1 MSEKP
6 ASTLNGYLMLV
17 VGLALLV
24 AAGVILYYNSH
35 NSPYV
40 GLSIAFLIIAAFVF
54 SGLFIVNPNEAKVMI
69 LFGSYAGSVRK
80 NGFFWVNPFFIKK
93 NFSLRALMFITAPL
107 ILLVLPFFVKKNF
120 SLRAR
125 NLSGQKLKVNDKVGN
140 PIEIAAVIV
149 WQISDTFKAAFEVD
163 DYEQYVII
171 QSEAA
176 VRHLAQS
183 YPYDSFEDEGREE
196 GLTLRSGAS
205 QVNKLLEGELQER
218 LSRAGVKVI
227 EARLSHLAYAPEI
240 AEAMLR
246 RQQATAVVAA
256 RTRIVQGAVSMVEM
270 ALNQLS
276 ERHLVE
282 LDEERRASMV
292 SNLLVVLCSE
302 SAASPVINTGTLY
315 Q

>member
-1 MSEKP
+1 MSEKS
-6 ASTLNGYLMLV
+6 ARVWNGYLMLV
-17 VGLALLV
+17 VGIVLLAAAGGIIYYAVSSHNQAYRALLV
-24 AAGVILYYNSH
+24 ILLLAAILI
-35 NSPYV
+35 
-40 GLSIAFLIIAAFVF
+40 LR
-54 SGLFIVNPNEAKVMI
+54 GLFIVNPNEAKVMV
-69 LFGSYAGSVRK
+69 LFGSYAGTVRK
-80 NGFFWVNPFFIKK
+80 NGFFWAN
-93 NFSLRALMFITAPL
+93 
-107 ILLVLPFFVKKNF
+107 PFFVKRKL

-125 NLSGQKLKVNDKVGN
+125 NLNGQKLKVNDKIGN

-149 WQISDTFKAAFEVD
+149 WQVQDTFKAAFEVD
-163 DYEQYVII
+163 DYEQYVVI

-183 YPYDSFEDEGREE
+183 YPYDSFEDEGQEA
-196 GLTLRSGAS
+196 GLTLRSGAD

-218 LSRAGVKVI
+218 LNRAGVKVI

-282 LDEERRASMV
+282 LDEERRAAMV

>member
-1 MSEKP
+1 MNERP
-6 ASTLNGYLMLV
+6 ASVLNGYLMLV
-17 VGLALLV
+17 VGVALLV
-24 AAGVILYYNSH
+24 AAGVILRYNSH

-40 GLSIAFLIIAAFVF
+40 GLSIALIIIAIFVF
-54 SGLFIVNPNEAKVMI
+54 AGLFIVNPNEAKVII
-69 LFGSYAGSVRK
+69 LFGSYVGSVRE
-80 NGFFWVNPFFIKK
+80 NGLFWVNPFLIKK
-93 NFSLRALMFITAPL
+93 NLSLRILMFITAPV
-107 ILLVLPFFVKKNF
+107 ILLIIRFFVKKNL

-125 NLSGQKLKVNDKVGN
+125 NLSGQKLKVNDKMGN

-149 WQISDTFKAAFEVD
+149 WQVDDTFKAAFEVD
-163 DYEQYVII
+163 DYEQYVVI

-183 YPYDSFEDEGREE
+183 YPYDTFEDEGREE
-196 GLTLRSGAS
+196 GLTLRSGAE

-218 LSRAGVKVI
+218 LNRAGVKVI

>member
-1 MSEKP
+1 MSERP
-6 ASTLNGYLMLV
+6 ASVLNGYLMLV
-17 VGLALLV
+17 VGVVLSVTAV
-24 AAGVILYYNSH
+24 VILYYNSH

-40 GLSIAFLIIAAFVF
+40 GLSVGLLVIAAFMF
-54 SGLFIVNPNEAKVMI
+54 SGLFVVNPNEAKVII
-69 LFGSYAGSVRK
+69 LFGSYVGSMRK
-80 NGFFWVNPFFIKK
+80 NGFFWVNPFFVKK
-93 NFSLRALMFITAPL
+93 NLSLRALMFITAPL
-107 ILLVLPFFVKKNF
+107 ILLVLPRFIKKNL

-125 NLSGQKLKVNDKVGN
+125 NLSGEKLKVNDKIGN

-149 WQISDTFKAAFEVD
+149 WQVDDTFKAAFEVD

-196 GLTLRSGAS
+196 GLTLRSSAD

-218 LSRAGVKVI
+218 LNRAGVKVI

-246 RQQATAVVAA
+246 RQQASAVVAA

>member
-6 ASTLNGYLMLV
+6 ASVLNGYLMLIA
-17 VGLALLV
+17 GIALLV
-24 AAGVILYYNSH
+24 AAVVILYYNSH
-35 NSPYV
+35 NSPYL
-40 GLSIAFLIIAAFVF
+40 GLSAGLLIIAIFVF
-54 SGLFIVNPNEAKVMI
+54 SGLFIVNPNEAKVVI

-80 NGFFWVNPFFIKK
+80 NGFFWVNPFLVSK
-93 NFSLRALMFITAPL
+93 NLSLRALMFITAPL
-107 ILLVLPFFVKKNF
+107 ILLVLPRFVKKNF

-125 NLSGQKLKVNDKVGN
+125 NLSGQKLKVNDKIGN

-149 WQISDTFKAAFEVD
+149 WQVDDTFKAAFEVD

-196 GLTLRSGAS
+196 GLTLRSGAE
-205 QVNKLLEGELQER
+205 QVNKLLEGELQDR

-276 ERHLVE
+276 ERHLVD

>member
-6 ASTLNGYLMLV
+6 STVFSGYLMLA
-17 VGLALLV
+17 VGIGLLA
-24 AAGVILYYNSH
+24 A
-35 NSPYV
+35 
-40 GLSIAFLIIAAFVF
+40 AFLIIFFTARLE
-54 SGLFIVNPNEAKVMI
+54 SGLLNWLSAICIIVASFLFGGLFVVNPNDAKVTV
-69 LFGSYAGSVRK
+69 LFGNYAGTVRK
-80 NGFFWVNPFFIKK
+80 NGFFWAN
-93 NFSLRALMFITAPL
+93 
-107 ILLVLPFFVKKNF
+107 PFFVKKRF

-125 NLSGQKLKVNDKVGN
+125 NLSGEKLKVNDKIGN
-140 PIEIAAVIV
+140 PIEIATVIV
-149 WQISDTFKAAFEVD
+149 WQVEDTFKAAFEVD
-163 DYEQYVII
+163 DYDQYVIV

-196 GLTLRSGAS
+196 GLTLRSS
-205 QVNKLLEGELQER
+205 VDQVNKLLEGELQNR
-218 LSRAGVKVI
+218 LARAGVRVI

-270 ALNQLS
+270 ALTQLS
-276 ERHLVE
+276 EKKLVD
-282 LDEERRASMV
+282 LDEERRAAMV

-302 SAASPVINTGTLY
+302 SAASPVINAGTLY

>member
-1 MSEKP
+1 VSEKP
-6 ASTLNGYLMLV
+6 TRTLNGYLMLAICIALFIV
-17 VGLALLV
+17 VGFIFARSLFANSLLPILGV
-24 AAGVILYYNSH
+24 AI
-35 NSPYV
+35 
-40 GLSIAFLIIAAFVF
+40 LIIAIILAA
-54 SGLFIVNPNEAKVMI
+54 GLFVVNPNDAKVAV
-69 LFGSYAGSVRK
+69 LFGSYAGTIRK
-80 NGFFWVNPFFIKK
+80 NGFFWANPFYIKK
-93 NFSLRALMFITAPL
+93 KL
-107 ILLVLPFFVKKNF
+107 

-125 NLSGQKLKVNDKVGN
+125 NLSGQKLKVNDKIGN

-149 WQISDTFKAAFEVD
+149 WQVDDTFKAAFEVD
-163 DYEQYVII
+163 DYEQYVVV

-183 YPYDSFEDEGREE
+183 YPYDSFEDEGNEP
-196 GLTLRSGAS
+196 GLTLRSGAD
-205 QVNKLLEGELQER
+205 QVNKMLEAELEDR
-218 LSRAGVKVI
+218 LNRAGVKVI

-246 RQQATAVVAA
+246 RQQATAVIAA

-282 LDEERRASMV
+282 LDEERRAAMV

-302 SAASPVINTGTLY
+302 TAASPVINAGTLY

>member
-1 MSEKP
+1 VSEKP
-6 ASTLNGYLMLV
+6 SKNLNGYVMLAV
-17 VGLALLV
+17 DIVLAAALWGAIQYSYKPIVDLLLIIVIAFVSRGLLV
-24 AAGVILYYNSH
+24 
-35 NSPYV
+35 
-40 GLSIAFLIIAAFVF
+40 
-54 SGLFIVNPNEAKVMI
+54 VNPNEAKVMI
-69 LFGSYAGSVRK
+69 LFGSYAGTIRK
-80 NGFFWVNPFFIKK
+80 NGFFWTNPFYTRKK
-93 NFSLRALMFITAPL
+93 
-107 ILLVLPFFVKKNF
+107 F

-125 NLSGQKLKVNDKVGN
+125 NLSMQKVKVNDKVGN

-149 WQISDTFKAAFEVD
+149 WQVSDTFKAAFEVD
-163 DYEQYVII
+163 DYEQYVIN
-171 QSEAA
+171 QSETA

-183 YPYDSFEDEGREE
+183 YPYDSFEDEGREQ
-196 GLTLRSGAS
+196 GLTLRSGAD
-205 QVNKLLEGELQER
+205 QVNKLLESELQER
-218 LSRAGVKVI
+218 LARAGVKVI

-246 RQQATAVVAA
+246 RQQATAVVSA

-282 LDEERRASMV
+282 LDQDRRAAMV

>member
-1 MSEKP
+1 MSEKS
-6 ASTLNGYLMLV
+6 ASALKSYLMVV
-17 VGLALLV
+17 VGIVLLIVAGILTYFATKSENPVTIVLSVVLMLAT
-24 AAGVILYYNSH
+24 I
-35 NSPYV
+35 
-40 GLSIAFLIIAAFVF
+40 FVSF
-54 SGLFIVNPNEAKVMI
+54 GYFIVNSNEATVMV
-69 LFGSYAGSVRK
+69 LFGSYSGTVRN
-80 NGFFWVNPFFIKK
+80 NGFFWANPFFIKK
-93 NFSLRALMFITAPL
+93 KYSLRAW
-107 ILLVLPFFVKKNF
+107 
-120 SLRAR
+120 S
-125 NLSGQKLKVNDKVGN
+125 LSGQKLKVNDKMGN
-140 PIEIAAVIV
+140 PIEIATVIV
-149 WQISDTFKAAFEVD
+149 WQVDDTYKAAFEVD
-163 DYEQYVII
+163 DYEQYVVV

-183 YPYDSFEDEGREE
+183 YPYDSFEDDDTEP
-196 GLTLRSGAS
+196 GLTLRSS
-205 QVNKLLEGELQER
+205 FDQVNKLLVAELQER

-240 AEAMLR
+240 AEAMPR

-276 ERHLVE
+276 EKHLVE
-282 LDEERRASMV
+282 LDEERRAVMI